1 MKSQWFTKKQIKPNI
16 WAIAEFEHS
25 EEVISYLILG
35 NNKALLFDTG
45 LGIKNIKEVILNIT
59 SLPIVVL
66 NSHSHFDH
74 VGGNKLFEKILN
86 HKIIKTLIIKP
97 FSFQIIKTPGH
108 TPDSICLYEKNKHWL
123 FSGDTLYPGPIYL
136 HLKESNLNDYKKS
149 LLKLTKIKISKIF
162 PAHNNF
168 FFPKNNVKKIY
179 NILLK
184 KKKLDNKER
193 IDKET
198 SLLIKSSS

>member
-16 WAIAEFEHS
+16 LAIAEFEHS